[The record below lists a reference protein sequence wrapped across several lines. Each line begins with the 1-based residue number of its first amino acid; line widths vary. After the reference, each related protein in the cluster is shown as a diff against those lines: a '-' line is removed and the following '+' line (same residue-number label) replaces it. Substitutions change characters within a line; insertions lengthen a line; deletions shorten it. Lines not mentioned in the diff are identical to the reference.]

1 MGQFEPGISLYS
13 VFMTGN
19 DCRKRAEAARQAA
32 TRHRR
37 DRDIWLLI
45 AEKYDRLADD
55 LDRLDTRAFKKVST
69 STNAEQMS

>member
-1 MGQFEPGISLYS
+1 VPKRPG
-13 VFMTGN
+13 
-19 DCRKRAEAARQAA
+19 AA

-37 DRDIWLLI
+37 ERDIWLLI

-69 STNAEQMS
+69 STNAEQIS